1 MNKFFQ
7 NITNIFQPLK
17 LLPAGVYHYQ
27 TPAND
32 QLQYRLHLRIGEN
45 GEGLLIINASTILH
59 LNQTATE
66 YAYHM
71 MQETSLEEA
80 AGIIAKRYQVNRAD
94 ARLDFI
100 GISQKVMTLL
110 EVPDLDPVS
119 FLEFSRDDPY
129 SGELSAPYRLDCAIT
144 YQLSQKNEPDL
155 APDDR
160 VDRDLT
166 TEEWL
171 TIIDKSWNEGIPH
184 LIFTG
189 GEPTLRDD
197 LITLISQ
204 AEKNGQVTGLLSNG
218 YKFSEAAFRNKIL
231 QSGLDHLLFLLSPG
245 DKDSWAALKSILDED
260 LFTTV
265 HITIT
270 PEITSRL
277 SQIIQNCKDLGA
289 NAISLTSS
297 DPTNKTLTQAL
308 LEAQTLVAEADLP
321 LKWDLPVPYS
331 LHNPISIEIENSQDA
346 VVGAG
351 KAWFY
356 VEPDGDVLPGQ
367 GINQVRG
374 NLLRDDWK
382 DIWQGKPEEQ
392 I

>member
-7 NITNIFQPLK
+7 NITRLFKPNE
-17 LLPAGVYHYQ
+17 LLPTGVYHYQ
-27 TPAND
+27 TSAD
-32 QLQYRLHLRIGEN
+32 EQLQYRLHLRVGEN

-66 YAYHM
+66 YAYHLI
-71 MQETSLEEA
+71 QDTPLEET
-80 AGIIAKRYQVNRAD
+80 AGIISKRYEVSRAD
-94 ARLDFI
+94 ARTDFLE
-100 GISQKVMTLL
+100 ISQKIMTLL

-119 FLEFSRDDPY
+119 FLEFSREDPY
-129 SGELSAPYRLDCAIT
+129 SSAISAPYRLDCAVT
-144 YQLSQKNEPDL
+144 YQLSPKSPPDL
-155 APDDR
+155 APIGR
-160 VDRDLT
+160 VDRELS

-171 TIIDKSWNEGIPH
+171 IIINRAWKAGIPH

-204 AEKNGQVTGLLSNG
+204 AEKNGQVTGLLSDGLRFSDAG
-218 YKFSEAAFRNKIL
+218 YRNEIL
-231 QSGLDHLLFLLSPG
+231 RSGLDHLLFLLSPAEN
-245 DKDSWAALKSILDED
+245 DSWAALKAILEED

-270 PEITSRL
+270 PDIISNL
-277 SQIIQNCKDLGA
+277 PQIIHQCKELDA
-289 NAISLTSS
+289 NAISLTTS
-297 DPTNKTLTQAL
+297 DPTDEGLGQAL
-308 LEAQTLVAEADLP
+308 TDAQTLVADADLP

-331 LHNPISIEIENSQDA
+331 PQNPISIEIENNQDP
-346 VVGAG
+346 VIGAG

-367 GINQVRG
+367 GINQVLG
-374 NLLRDDWK
+374 NLLQENWQ
-382 DIWQGKPEEQ
+382 DIWQEKPEKKD
-392 I
+392 